1 MLVEIN
7 PKKLIKLRD
16 YFTFFVQL
24 RVRDLEGALEVE
36 KSEVKEVK
44 YNLEALTKQHR
55 FVSVETPSPPRIT
68 VIMGFIQSL
77 EFLKKS

>member
-1 MLVEIN
+1 MLVKIN
-7 PKKLIKLRD
+7 PKKLIKLRY
-16 YFTFFVQL
+16 YFTFFAQL

-55 FVSVETPSPPRIT
+55 FVSGEILLPRII
-68 VIMGFIQSL
+68 VITGLIQSL